1 MRRAIL
7 FPALVIATALGCA
20 HATPKMTWSETDA
33 VGSTPSPTPSPAAIT
48 SVHPERSAAESKG
61 DLLDFDTDLP
71 PLPPAPNPAPSAPAP
86 LDGTLLRF
94 AAEARARRAE
104 LPPSHAVPRAVAAAW
119 TALAA
124 DVRRYL
130 GRPMPETP
138 LTELVRARVTLDAE
152 LELDRRR
159 FGALPDPLA
168 DAVAEDLRDLA
179 RRASAAAALG
189 QVLFAPGP
197 PPALRWPIA
206 DAGLSSLFGP
216 RRHPIDG
223 VRRMHRGID
232 LATAAGRVVSA
243 AAKGFVVH
251 AGFIAGYG
259 LAVEV
264 RHGGDLTSRYAHLS
278 RLLCRPGD
286 AIDAGQPLGLVG
298 ATGRATGPHLHFE
311 VWRGARAEDPLPLLG
326 IGATAGS
333 AGG

>member
-1 MRRAIL
+1 
-7 FPALVIATALGCA
+7 VIAAALGCA
-20 HATPKMTWSETDA
+20 HAAPKMTWGEAGVAT
-33 VGSTPSPTPSPAAIT
+33 STPTATANA
-48 SVHPERSAAESKG
+48 SVHPERSAAEPKG
-61 DLLDFDTDLP
+61 DLVDFDTDLP
-71 PLPPAPNPAPSAPAP
+71 PLPPAPDPAPVRSAAATP

-94 AAEARARRAE
+94 ACEARARRAE
-104 LPPSHAVPRAVAAAW
+104 LPASHAVPRPVAAAW
-119 TALAA
+119 AA
-124 DVRRYL
+124 VAAEVRRYL
-130 GRPMPETP
+130 ARPMPETP

-159 FGALPDPLA
+159 FGALPAAIAEAIA
-168 DAVAEDLRDLA
+168 DDLRDLA
-179 RRASAAAALG
+179 HRASAAAALG
-189 QVLFAPGP
+189 QALFAPGP
-197 PPALRWPIA
+197 PPALRWPVA

-251 AGFIAGYG
+251 AGFIPGYG

-326 IGATAGS
+326 VGAAAGS